1 VPVRVLRLAMV
12 PSLIVA
18 VTTPVVLASMV
29 FAWETVALPVT
40 VAATAVAVSIVVALI
55 AKAISAAVPV
65 RVVTAFALT
74 VAEVLE
80 SIVFRSA
87 AEADPEL
94 IVTPT
99 AEAVSMVAALI
110 AVAISAAVPV
120 RVATEAAFTLTVV
133 LLSRVFKAAAFT
145 EESVTAMV

>member
-1 VPVRVLRLAMV
+1 MPVMVLRLAMV

-29 FAWETVALPVT
+29 FAWATVALPVT
-40 VAATAVAVSIVVALI
+40 VAATAVAVSIVEALI
-55 AKAISAAVPV
+55 AEAISAAVPV

-110 AVAISAAVPV
+110 TVAISAAVPV

-133 LLSRVFKAAAFT
+133 LLSRVFNAAAST

>member
-1 VPVRVLRLAMV
+1 MEAA
-12 PSLIVA
+12 LI
-18 VTTPVVLASMV
+18 
-29 FAWETVALPVT
+29 
-40 VAATAVAVSIVVALI
+40 AVSIA
-55 AKAISAAVPV
+55 AAVPV

-120 RVATEAAFTLTVV
+120 RVPTDAAFTLTVV
-133 LLSRVFKAAAFT
+133 LPSRVFKAAAST
-145 EESVTAMV
+145 DESVTAMV